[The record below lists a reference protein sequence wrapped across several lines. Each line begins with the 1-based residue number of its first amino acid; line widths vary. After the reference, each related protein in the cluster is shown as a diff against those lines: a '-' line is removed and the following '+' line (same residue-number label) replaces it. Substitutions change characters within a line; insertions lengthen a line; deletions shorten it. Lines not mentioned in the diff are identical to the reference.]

1 MFQSARLKLTG
12 WYLIIIMLISLSFS
26 VAIYR
31 VLTSEVYRFS
41 SLQRT
46 RIEQR
51 LLNQGLLP
59 PGTNISLPPPPGE
72 IDSDLMMEVE
82 YRLILRLVIVN
93 GIILVISGGLGYM
106 LAGRTLKPIAEMVDE
121 QNRFISDASHELRTP
136 LTALKSSIEVN
147 LRDKKMSLDEAK
159 QVLKENVTQVNKLQ
173 TLSDSL
179 LELTQYQS
187 PGNHIPHTSVLIED
201 VIDNAVERITPLA
214 KAKQIT
220 VDHTVPHVKII
231 GNKENLSDLF
241 VILLDNA
248 IKYSNTGTKI
258 GIGAKKTDGHINI
271 WVKDH
276 GMGIASKDLPHI
288 FDRFYREDSARG
300 RAEEGGYGLGLSIAK
315 KIVDAHHGTIAV
327 ISKPNAGTT
336 FTIKL
341 PRGS

>member
-26 VAIYR
+26 VVIYR

-93 GIILVISGGLGYM
+93 GIILVISGGLGYI

-288 FDRFYREDSARG
+288 FDRFYRADSARG

>member
-26 VAIYR
+26 VVIYR

-147 LRDKKMSLDEAK
+147 LRDKKMSLNEAR

-201 VIDNAVERITPLA
+201 VIDKAVERITPLA

-220 VDHTVPHVKII
+220 VDRTVPHIKII

-258 GIGAKKTDGHINI
+258 VIGAKNTDGHINI

-288 FDRFYREDSARG
+288 FDRFYRADSARG